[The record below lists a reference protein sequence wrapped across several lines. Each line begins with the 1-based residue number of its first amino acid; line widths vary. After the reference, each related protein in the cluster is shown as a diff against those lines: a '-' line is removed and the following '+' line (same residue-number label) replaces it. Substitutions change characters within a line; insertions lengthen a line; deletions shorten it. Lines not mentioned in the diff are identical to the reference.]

1 MGMARTGN
9 RGRSLYEMGGWH
21 MVYTDGSEVMI
32 DGGIL
37 PGLFKSLEVTTA
49 AEIEEQEVEGSAAK
63 PKQATGY
70 EDGKINLELILMDE
84 EGLAK
89 EDKLLAIQNFFRKQG
104 QDIPTVH
111 TIINQHTALRNI
123 TQVLFKNMVTKETNA
138 NAQLAV
144 TLEFWEYV
152 PMTISVTAAK
162 ETEKAADK
170 GQDSQGSGN
179 LNSSYTK
186 YLESRG
192 EAPKQTDK
200 TEKSPVKDAKVGIR
214 REAK

>member
-1 MGMARTGN
+1 
-9 RGRSLYEMGGWH
+9 

-32 DGGIL
+32 DGVIL

-84 EGLAK
+84 EGLSK
-89 EDKLLAIQNFFRKQG
+89 EDKLLVIQNFFRQQG
-104 QDIPTVH
+104 QDIPAVH

-123 TQVLFKNMVTKETNA
+123 TQVVFKNMVSKETNA

-144 TLEFWEYV
+144 TLEFWEYI

-162 ETEKAADK
+162 ATGKAVE
-170 GQDSQGSGN
+170 GRTSQGGSN
-179 LNSSYTK
+179 LKSNYTK

-192 EAPKQTDK
+192 AAPKQADK
-200 TEKSPVKDAKVGIR
+200 TENSPVKGAKAGIR
-214 REAK
+214 RAAK

>member
-1 MGMARTGN
+1 MGTARTES
-9 RGRSLYEMGGWH
+9 RSRSLYEKGGWH

-32 DGGIL
+32 DGVIL

-49 AEIEEQEVEGSAAK
+49 AEIEEQEVEGSAAQ

-84 EGLAK
+84 EGMLK
-89 EDKLLAIQNFFRKQG
+89 EDKLLVIQNFFRQQG
-104 QDIPTVH
+104 QDIPAVH
-111 TIINQHTALRNI
+111 TIINPHTALRNI
-123 TQVLFKNMVTKETNA
+123 TQVVLKNMVTKETNA

-144 TLEFWEYV
+144 TLEFWEYI

-162 ETEKAADK
+162 ATGKAVE
-170 GQDSQGSGN
+170 GQASQGSSN
-179 LNSSYTK
+179 LKSNYTK

-192 EAPKQTDK
+192 AAPKLADK
-200 TEKSPVKDAKVGIR
+200 TEKSPVKGAKTGIR
-214 REAK
+214 RAAK